1 MVRTP
6 IASVWTV
13 EMIVWA
19 RVNAVRFDLC
29 SCSLNASISS
39 ICILLVNA
47 LVVVSYGQEV
57 QTLQSLKCDGCHQN
71 LHWWCFSFQQLT
83 QKLQM
88 FSGWLSIRYRM
99 K

>member
-29 SCSLNASISS
+29 SWSLNAPICSIR
-39 ICILLVNA
+39 IPLVNA

-57 QTLQSLKCDGCHQN
+57 QNFTV
-71 LHWWCFSFQQLT
+71 T
-83 QKLQM
+83 
-88 FSGWLSIRYRM
+88 
-99 K
+99 